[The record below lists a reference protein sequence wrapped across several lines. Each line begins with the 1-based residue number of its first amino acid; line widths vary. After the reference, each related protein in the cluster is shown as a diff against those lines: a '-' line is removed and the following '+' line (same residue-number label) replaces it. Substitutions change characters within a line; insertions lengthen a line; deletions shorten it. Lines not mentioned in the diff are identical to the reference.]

1 MKGVKLMK
9 GMIGLHRSWLAL
21 CVLVLLSGCSS
32 HYMAMEYAPTHPP
45 VVATDARGVAAVGV
59 TDSRGTPDNWLGA
72 IRGGYG
78 NPVKKLYTDASTA
91 QVVRDAFEEALAE
104 RRLLDP
110 PSSNGIRLEVDI
122 LKLDT
127 SYYFNKEAH
136 AHLNMTVYGENGRM
150 IYQGRVRE
158 DRERPGVGAGI
169 FGDVEALADFAN
181 ETLNAAIDE
190 MLNDPRLLAALE

>member
-1 MKGVKLMK
+1 MKETI
-9 GMIGLHRSWLAL
+9 GMYRSFLAVG
-21 CVLVLLSGCSS
+21 VLVLLSGCSS
-32 HYMAMEYAPTHPP
+32 HYMSMDYAPTHPP

-59 TDSRGTPDNWLGA
+59 VDSRGTPDNWLGA

-91 QVVRDAFEEALAE
+91 QVVRHAFEDALAE
-104 RRLLDP
+104 RRLLDA
-110 PSSNGIRLEVDI
+110 PSSDGIRLEVDI

-136 AHLNMTVYGENGRM
+136 AHLDVTVYGEEGRM
-150 IYQGRVRE
+150 LYQGQVRE

-190 MLNDPRLLAALE
+190 MLNDPRLLAALQ